1 MPLDIAVQIEE
12 EIQTFAPADNGAG
25 PLWCHGSTIVARRGD
40 AVYVAAL
47 ETLPDQVPLNN
58 CRFLLYRRNDDG
70 WALVYRDTT
79 GRTREPSPVVLLG
92 GQLLVSANPTLADPG
107 EYGGPAA
114 PAVFRFDTADPEVDP
129 VREKPV
135 WRDEPPFSEHSYRT
149 VVGDGHEVL
158 YLQNTGYEKAHAS
171 FRDEA
176 GNWRDL
182 PPLVWPQDDTSDQP
196 LRLCY
201 PNVVLHNRSAHFL
214 GVGDIVE
221 PVAAWK
227 DAKREITGRK
237 WDYVFRRLFY
247 AHTPDI
253 ANEPFG
259 KWIELADLDQ
269 TAGHIA
275 NGDLHLDANGIVHA
289 LWTQTSVDHRLRDR
303 FFPGEQIIRSLEYLT
318 LKEGQIQAQRT
329 LVRHVED
336 ADGPVPHLARF
347 HVLADGTLLILGQFT
362 GVDSGTTYRI
372 AEINDDHP
380 EWIDIPFK
388 HPMSGIFLTNTIRS
402 GSSPSSY
409 IDIVGMS
416 PTKPH
421 TLGYARVEIGD

>member
-92 GQLLVSANPTLADPG
+92 GQLLVSANPTHAAPG
-107 EYGGPAA
+107 EYGGAAA

-149 VVGDGHEVL
+149 VVADGHEVL

-388 HPMSGIFLTNTIRS
+388 HPMSGIFLTNTIRN

>member
-149 VVGDGHEVL
+149 VVADGHEVL
-158 YLQNTGYEKAHAS
+158 YLQNTGYEKAHTS
-171 FRDEA
+171 FRDKA

-227 DAKREITGRK
+227 DAKREITGR
-237 WDYVFRRLFY
+237 
-247 AHTPDI
+247 
-253 ANEPFG
+253 
-259 KWIELADLDQ
+259 
-269 TAGHIA
+269 
-275 NGDLHLDANGIVHA
+275 
-289 LWTQTSVDHRLRDR
+289 
-303 FFPGEQIIRSLEYLT
+303 
-318 LKEGQIQAQRT
+318 
-329 LVRHVED
+329 
-336 ADGPVPHLARF
+336 
-347 HVLADGTLLILGQFT
+347 
-362 GVDSGTTYRI
+362 
-372 AEINDDHP
+372 
-380 EWIDIPFK
+380 
-388 HPMSGIFLTNTIRS
+388 
-402 GSSPSSY
+402 
-409 IDIVGMS
+409 
-416 PTKPH
+416 
-421 TLGYARVEIGD
+421 